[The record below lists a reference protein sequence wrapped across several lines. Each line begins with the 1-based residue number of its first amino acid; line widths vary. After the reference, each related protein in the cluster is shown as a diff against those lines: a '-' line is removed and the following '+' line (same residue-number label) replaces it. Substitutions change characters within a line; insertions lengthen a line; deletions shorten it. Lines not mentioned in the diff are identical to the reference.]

1 MSPLTSTLRLA
12 HQAGALIRRSWRRAV
27 HQERILATAI
37 FALIASTAMTGLD
50 YVVTGGAPDWNP
62 VGEAYAQELHTTAR
76 PAQLATI
83 TKVDFPS
90 ATPALTQQAD
100 FRFTS
105 EVLLGGPDE
114 VFAQEDTGAVP
125 VAFEPIMVKPAPPNA
140 S

>member
-12 HQAGALIRRSWRRAV
+12 QQASALIRRSWRRAV

-62 VGEAYAQELHTTAR
+62 VGEAYAQELHVTVR
-76 PAQLATI
+76 PTEII
-83 TKVDFPS
+83 TVAKVDFPDS
-90 ATPALTQQAD
+90 TPALARQPNYS
-100 FRFTS
+100 FTT

-114 VFAQEDTGAVP
+114 VFAQEQAGATP
-125 VAFEPIMVKPAPPNA
+125 VAFEALPVKHALPNA